1 MHWSRYD
8 STFLPIDSLTTPVSV
23 PVYSLRMETGPL
35 RCAIHVIVDIDR
47 ELDKVPN
54 FIFLW
59 QHAYACKCAGYMW
72 MQIGVF
78 GTGWA
83 KVMLCFQ
90 SWRLPDSQSFLYGIC
105 VSCSLLIL
113 LLSGATTPEFLA
125 FCKFLPRH
133 ASCNFRA
140 VSSVKLCVNSEF
152 LLCLCLTTLS
162 HKILVLIRFS
172 YCIFGGSFLNV
183 KFAIS
188 YSRPL

>member
-1 MHWSRYD
+1 M
-8 STFLPIDSLTTPVSV
+8 
-23 PVYSLRMETGPL
+23 METGPL

-47 ELDKVPN
+47 ELDKVRTL
-54 FIFLW
+54 FF
-59 QHAYACKCAGYMW
+59 
-72 MQIGVF
+72 
-78 GTGWA
+78 
-83 KVMLCFQ
+83 
-90 SWRLPDSQSFLYGIC
+90 SDSLSFLYGIC